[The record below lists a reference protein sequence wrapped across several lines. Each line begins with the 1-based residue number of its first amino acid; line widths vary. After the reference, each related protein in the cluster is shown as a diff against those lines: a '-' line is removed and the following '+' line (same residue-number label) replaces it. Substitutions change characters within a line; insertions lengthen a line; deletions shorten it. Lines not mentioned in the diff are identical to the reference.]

1 MHEYLNALVA
11 SCSLIGIIY
20 RVAKLEE
27 KINDRIQSVEA
38 RLDIHVK
45 EYQIRRE
52 WVDYLIHALDQKID
66 HKFNRLFE
74 EIKKIQ
80 KVD

>member
-1 MHEYLNALVA
+1 MYKHLDALVA
-11 SCSLIGIIY
+11 ACSLIGIIY
-20 RVAKLEE
+20 KVAKLEE
-27 KINDRIQSVEA
+27 KINDRIQSIEA
-38 RLDIHVK
+38 RLDIHLR

-52 WVDYLIHALDQKID
+52 WIDYLINALDQKID

-80 KVD
+80 KE